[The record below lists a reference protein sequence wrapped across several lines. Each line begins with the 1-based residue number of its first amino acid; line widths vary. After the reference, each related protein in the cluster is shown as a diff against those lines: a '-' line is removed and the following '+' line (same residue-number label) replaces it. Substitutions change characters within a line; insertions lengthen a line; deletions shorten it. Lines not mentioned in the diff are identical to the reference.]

1 MSKKKT
7 GLLTKIILF
16 VVVLIVVLL
25 VVGILLIDPIAKNA
39 LEKGAPLVLGTNV
52 SVERIHIEPFN
63 GRVEITNLIIDNPK
77 ESYSSEYAIKL
88 GDIVTDVDLATV
100 TKKKIHIEEMRM
112 KDVNVNYE
120 TSVINSNLQDILD
133 NVKKL
138 DSSEKSEKKE
148 ETKKEPAEEKT
159 LQVDVIELDNVGVS
173 VQAKGAAAG
182 LPIHVTIDPMG
193 PLGEDE
199 EGITPVG
206 LTMRILGAIV
216 TTAIKAAGGS
226 VTDAAATVGNAA
238 ADAAAGAAS
247 SAVEAGKNVANDAAN
262 AANAAV
268 NSAGEAVN
276 SAVNDAANAA
286 SGALRGLFGGSRN
299 DAPKANDAQ
308 TQPQAN

>member
-7 GLLTKIILF
+7 SLLVKIILA

-25 VVGILLIDPIAKNA
+25 VVGLLLIDPIAKNA

-52 SVERIHIEPFN
+52 SVQRIHIEPFN

-88 GDIVTDVDLATV
+88 GDIVTDINLATV

-112 KDVNVNYE
+112 KEVNVNYE
-120 TSVINSNLQDILD
+120 TNVITSNLQDILD

-138 DSSEKSEKKE
+138 DSSEKSEKAEKPE
-148 ETKKEPAEEKT
+148 EGAEAKT

-173 VQAKGAAAG
+173 VIAKGAKSG

-238 ADAAAGAAS
+238 ASAAVGVAS
-247 SAVEAGKNVANDAAN
+247 SAVDTATNVANDAVNSVTNSAN
-262 AANAAV
+262 EAINSAANSAA
-268 NSAGEAVN
+268 
-276 SAVNDAANAA
+276 
-286 SGALRGLFGGSRN
+286 GAIRGLFGGNRN
-299 DAPKANDAQ
+299 DGAAQQQ
-308 TQPQAN
+308 TQPQGN

>member
-1 MSKKKT
+1 MSKKKS
-7 GLLTKIILF
+7 GLLVKIILAI
-16 VVVLIVVLL
+16 VAIVVVLL

-52 SVERIHIEPFN
+52 SVQRIHIEPFN

-112 KDVNVNYE
+112 KEVNVNYE
-120 TSVINSNLQDILD
+120 TNVITSNLQDILD

-138 DSSEKSEKKE
+138 DSSEKSEK
-148 ETKKEPAEEKT
+148 AEEKPGEEAEAKT

-173 VQAKGAAAG
+173 VLAKGAKAG

-238 ADAAAGAAS
+238 ADAAVGVAS
-247 SAVEAGKNVANDAAN
+247 SAVDTATNVANDAVNSVTNSAN
-262 AANAAV
+262 EAINSAANSAA
-268 NSAGEAVN
+268 
-276 SAVNDAANAA
+276 
-286 SGALRGLFGGSRN
+286 GAIRGLFGGN
-299 DAPKANDAQ
+299 NGGNNGAA
-308 TQPQAN
+308 QPQPQGN

>member
-1 MSKKKT
+1 MSKKKS
-7 GLLTKIILF
+7 GLLIKIILA

-63 GRVEITNLIIDNPK
+63 GRVEITNLVIDNPK

-88 GDIVTDVDLATV
+88 GDIVADVNLATV

-112 KDVNVNYE
+112 KEVNVNYE
-120 TSVINSNLQDILD
+120 TNVINSNLQDILD

-138 DSSEKSEKKE
+138 DSSEKSEKAQEKPGE
-148 ETKKEPAEEKT
+148 EAEAKT

-173 VQAKGAAAG
+173 VIAKGAKAG
-182 LPIHVTIDPMG
+182 LPIHMTIDPMG

-216 TTAIKAAGGS
+216 TTAIKAGGGTVS
-226 VTDAAATVGNAA
+226 EAASTVGTAA
-238 ADAAAGAAS
+238 ADAAVGVAS
-247 SAVEAGKNVANDAAN
+247 SAVEASKNVANDA
-262 AANAAV
+262 V
-268 NSAGEAVN
+268 NSANQAVGQ
-276 SAVNDAANAA
+276 AADA
-286 SGALRGLFGGSRN
+286 LKGLFGGAKKD
-299 DAPKANDAQ
+299 DAKPGDAAAQ
-308 TQPQAN
+308 TQPQGN

>member
-7 GLLTKIILF
+7 SLLVKIILA
-16 VVVLIVVLL
+16 VVILIVVLL

-52 SVERIHIEPFN
+52 SVQRIHIEPFN

-88 GDIVTDVDLATV
+88 GDIVTDVDLSTV

-112 KDVNVNYE
+112 KEVNVNYE
-120 TSVINSNLQDILD
+120 TNVISSNLQDILD

-138 DSSEKSEKKE
+138 DSSEKSEKTEDKPEKE
-148 ETKKEPAEEKT
+148 AEEKT

-173 VQAKGAAAG
+173 VIAKGAKAG

-238 ADAAAGAAS
+238 ADAAVGVAS
-247 SAVEAGKNVANDAAN
+247 SAVDTATTVANDAVN
-262 AANAAV
+262 TV
-268 NSAGEAVN
+268 TNSATEAVN
-276 SAVNDAANAA
+276 SAANSAA
-286 SGALRGLFGGSRN
+286 GAIRGLFGGNRN
-299 DAPKANDAQ
+299 DGAAQPQ
-308 TQPQAN
+308 TQPQGN

>member
-1 MSKKKT
+1 MSKKKSS
-7 GLLTKIILF
+7 LLVKIILA

-52 SVERIHIEPFN
+52 SVQRIHIEPFN

-112 KDVNVNYE
+112 KEVNVNYE
-120 TSVINSNLQDILD
+120 TNVITSNLQDILD

-138 DSSEKSEKKE
+138 DSSEKSEKTE
-148 ETKKEPAEEKT
+148 EKPGEEAEAKT

-173 VQAKGAAAG
+173 VIAKGAKAG

-238 ADAAAGAAS
+238 ADAAVGVAS
-247 SAVEAGKNVANDAAN
+247 SAVDTATNVANDAVNTVTNSAN
-262 AANAAV
+262 EAINSAT
-268 NSAGEAVN
+268 NSAGEAIN
-276 SAVNDAANAA
+276 SAANSAA
-286 SGALRGLFGGSRN
+286 GAIRGLFGGN
-299 DAPKANDAQ
+299 NGAA
-308 TQPQAN
+308 QPQPQGN

>member
-1 MSKKKT
+1 MSKKKS
-7 GLLTKIILF
+7 GLLVKIILG

-52 SVERIHIEPFN
+52 SVQRIHIEPFN

-112 KDVNVNYE
+112 KEVNVNYE
-120 TSVINSNLQDILD
+120 TNVITSNLQDILD

-138 DSSEKSEKKE
+138 DSSEKSEKTE
-148 ETKKEPAEEKT
+148 EKSEKQAEEKT

-173 VQAKGAAAG
+173 VLAKGAKAG

-238 ADAAAGAAS
+238 ADAAVGVAS
-247 SAVEAGKNVANDAAN
+247 SAVDTATNVANDAVNSVTNSAN
-262 AANAAV
+262 EAINSAANSAA
-268 NSAGEAVN
+268 
-276 SAVNDAANAA
+276 
-286 SGALRGLFGGSRN
+286 GAIRGLFGGNRN
-299 DAPKANDAQ
+299 DGAAQPQ
-308 TQPQAN
+308 TQPQGN

>member
-7 GLLTKIILF
+7 SLLVKIILA

-25 VVGILLIDPIAKNA
+25 VVGLLLIDPIAKNA

-52 SVERIHIEPFN
+52 SVQRIHIEPFN

-88 GDIVTDVDLATV
+88 GDIVTDINLATV

-112 KDVNVNYE
+112 KEVNVNYE
-120 TSVINSNLQDILD
+120 TNVITSNLQDILD

-138 DSSEKSEKKE
+138 DSSEKSEKAEKPE
-148 ETKKEPAEEKT
+148 EGAEAKT

-173 VQAKGAAAG
+173 VIAKGAKSG

-238 ADAAAGAAS
+238 ADAAVGVAS
-247 SAVEAGKNVANDAAN
+247 SAVDTATNVANDAVSTVTNSAN
-262 AANAAV
+262 EAINSAANSAA
-268 NSAGEAVN
+268 
-276 SAVNDAANAA
+276 
-286 SGALRGLFGGSRN
+286 GAIRGLFGGNRN
-299 DAPKANDAQ
+299 DGAAQQ
-308 TQPQAN
+308 TQPQGN

>member
-7 GLLTKIILF
+7 SLLVKIILA

-52 SVERIHIEPFN
+52 SVQRIHIEPFN

-88 GDIVTDVDLATV
+88 GDIVTDINLATV

-112 KDVNVNYE
+112 KEVNVNYE
-120 TSVINSNLQDILD
+120 TNVITSNLQDILD

-138 DSSEKSEKKE
+138 DTSEKSEKAEKPE
-148 ETKKEPAEEKT
+148 EGAEAKT

-173 VQAKGAAAG
+173 VIAKGAKSG

-238 ADAAAGAAS
+238 ADAAVGVAS
-247 SAVEAGKNVANDAAN
+247 SAVDTATNVANDAVSTVTNSAN
-262 AANAAV
+262 EAINSAANSAA
-268 NSAGEAVN
+268 
-276 SAVNDAANAA
+276 
-286 SGALRGLFGGSRN
+286 GAIRGLFGGNRN
-299 DAPKANDAQ
+299 DGAAQQQ
-308 TQPQAN
+308 TQPQGN

>member
-1 MSKKKT
+1 MSKKKS
-7 GLLTKIILF
+7 GLLVKIILAI
-16 VVVLIVVLL
+16 VILIVAVL

-52 SVERIHIEPFN
+52 SVQRIHIEPFN

-112 KDVNVNYE
+112 KEVNVNYE
-120 TSVINSNLQDILD
+120 TNVITSNLQDILD

-138 DSSEKSEKKE
+138 DSSEKSEK
-148 ETKKEPAEEKT
+148 AEEKPGEEAEAKT

-173 VQAKGAAAG
+173 VIAKGAKAG

-238 ADAAAGAAS
+238 ADAAVGVAS
-247 SAVEAGKNVANDAAN
+247 SAVDTATNVANDAVNSVTNSAN
-262 AANAAV
+262 EAINSAANSAA
-268 NSAGEAVN
+268 
-276 SAVNDAANAA
+276 
-286 SGALRGLFGGSRN
+286 GAIRGLFGGN
-299 DAPKANDAQ
+299 NGGNNGAA
-308 TQPQAN
+308 QPQPQGN

>member
-7 GLLTKIILF
+7 GLLTKIILA
-16 VVVLIVVLL
+16 VVVLIILLL
-25 VVGILLIDPIAKNA
+25 VVAVLLIDPIAKNA
-39 LEKGAPLVLGTNV
+39 LEKGAPLILGTNV
-52 SVERIHIEPFN
+52 SVQRIHIEPFN

-112 KDVNVNYE
+112 KEVNVNYE
-120 TSVINSNLQDILD
+120 TNVISSNLQDILD

-138 DSSEKSEKKE
+138 DSSEKSEKTEDKPEKE
-148 ETKKEPAEEKT
+148 AEEKT

-173 VQAKGAAAG
+173 VLAKGAKAG

-238 ADAAAGAAS
+238 ADAAVGVAS
-247 SAVEAGKNVANDAAN
+247 SAVDTATTVANDAVN
-262 AANAAV
+262 TV
-268 NSAGEAVN
+268 TNSAGEAIN
-276 SAVNDAANAA
+276 SAANSAA
-286 SGALRGLFGGSRN
+286 GAIRGLFGGNRN
-299 DAPKANDAQ
+299 DGAAQPQ
-308 TQPQAN
+308 TQPQGN

>member
-7 GLLTKIILF
+7 SLLVKIILA
-16 VVVLIVVLL
+16 VVILIVVLL

-52 SVERIHIEPFN
+52 SVQRIHIEPFN

-88 GDIVTDVDLATV
+88 GDIVTDVDLSTV

-112 KDVNVNYE
+112 KEVNVNYE
-120 TSVINSNLQDILD
+120 TNVITSNLQDILD

-138 DSSEKSEKKE
+138 DSSEKSEK
-148 ETKKEPAEEKT
+148 AEEKPGEEAEAKT

-173 VQAKGAAAG
+173 VIAKGAKAG

-238 ADAAAGAAS
+238 ADAAVGVAS
-247 SAVEAGKNVANDAAN
+247 SAVDTATTVANDAVN
-262 AANAAV
+262 TV
-268 NSAGEAVN
+268 TNSATEAVN
-276 SAVNDAANAA
+276 SAANSAA
-286 SGALRGLFGGSRN
+286 GAIRGLFGGNRN
-299 DAPKANDAQ
+299 DGAAQ
-308 TQPQAN
+308 TQPQGN

>member
-7 GLLTKIILF
+7 SLLVKIILA

-25 VVGILLIDPIAKNA
+25 VVGLLLIDPIAKNA

-52 SVERIHIEPFN
+52 SVQRIHIEPFN

-88 GDIVTDVDLATV
+88 GDIVTDINLATV

-112 KDVNVNYE
+112 KEVNVNYE
-120 TSVINSNLQDILD
+120 TNVITSNLQDILD

-138 DSSEKSEKKE
+138 DSSEKSEKAEKPE
-148 ETKKEPAEEKT
+148 EGAEAKT

-173 VQAKGAAAG
+173 VIAKGAKSG

-238 ADAAAGAAS
+238 ADAAVGVAS
-247 SAVEAGKNVANDAAN
+247 SAVDTATNVANDAVNTVTNSAN
-262 AANAAV
+262 DAINSAANSAA
-268 NSAGEAVN
+268 
-276 SAVNDAANAA
+276 DAI
-286 SGALRGLFGGSRN
+286 RGLFGGNRN
-299 DAPKANDAQ
+299 DGAAQPQ
-308 TQPQAN
+308 TQPQGN

>member
-1 MSKKKT
+1 MSKKKS
-7 GLLTKIILF
+7 GLLVKIILAI
-16 VVVLIVVLL
+16 VAIVVVLL

-52 SVERIHIEPFN
+52 SVQRIHIEPFN

-112 KDVNVNYE
+112 KEVNVNYE
-120 TSVINSNLQDILD
+120 TNVISSNLQDILD

-138 DSSEKSEKKE
+138 DSSEKSGKTEDKPEKE
-148 ETKKEPAEEKT
+148 AEEKT

-173 VQAKGAAAG
+173 VLAKGAKAG

-238 ADAAAGAAS
+238 ADAAVGVAS
-247 SAVEAGKNVANDAAN
+247 SAVDTATTVANDAVN
-262 AANAAV
+262 TV
-268 NSAGEAVN
+268 TNSAGEAIN
-276 SAVNDAANAA
+276 SAANSAA
-286 SGALRGLFGGSRN
+286 GAIRGLFGGNRN
-299 DAPKANDAQ
+299 DGAAQPQ
-308 TQPQAN
+308 TQPQGN

>member
-1 MSKKKT
+1 MSKKKSS
-7 GLLTKIILF
+7 LLVKIILA

-52 SVERIHIEPFN
+52 SVQRIHIEPFN

-112 KDVNVNYE
+112 KEVNVNYE
-120 TSVINSNLQDILD
+120 TNVISSNLQDILD

-138 DSSEKSEKKE
+138 DSSEKSEK
-148 ETKKEPAEEKT
+148 AEEKPGEEAEAKT

-173 VQAKGAAAG
+173 VLAKGAKAG

-238 ADAAAGAAS
+238 ADAAVGVAS
-247 SAVEAGKNVANDAAN
+247 SAVDTATTVANDAVN
-262 AANAAV
+262 TV
-268 NSAGEAVN
+268 TNSAGDAIN
-276 SAVNDAANAA
+276 SAANSAA
-286 SGALRGLFGGSRN
+286 GAIRGLFGGN
-299 DAPKANDAQ
+299 NGGNNGAAQ
-308 TQPQAN
+308 TQPQGN

>member
-1 MSKKKT
+1 MSKKKS
-7 GLLTKIILF
+7 GLLVKIILAI
-16 VVVLIVVLL
+16 VAIVVVLL

-52 SVERIHIEPFN
+52 SVQRIHIEPFN

-112 KDVNVNYE
+112 KEVNVNYE
-120 TSVINSNLQDILD
+120 TNVISSNLQDILD

-138 DSSEKSEKKE
+138 DSSEKSEKTEDKPEKE
-148 ETKKEPAEEKT
+148 AEEKT

-173 VQAKGAAAG
+173 VLAKGAKAG

-238 ADAAAGAAS
+238 ADAAVGVAS
-247 SAVEAGKNVANDAAN
+247 SAVDTATTVANDAVN
-262 AANAAV
+262 TV
-268 NSAGEAVN
+268 TNSAGEAIN
-276 SAVNDAANAA
+276 SAANSAA
-286 SGALRGLFGGSRN
+286 GAIRGLFGGNRN
-299 DAPKANDAQ
+299 DGAAQPQ
-308 TQPQAN
+308 TQPQGN